1 MLLYIVTP
9 EKEVVNTD
17 IENVILPGQSGE
29 MEILP
34 EHTHMISLLE
44 PGVVIYKESSS
55 NKERAVAI
63 AGGTVEI
70 KDNLVRLV
78 SEVAERSD
86 EIDVERA
93 EKALKA
99 AEKKLSREE
108 IIADEKEF
116 IKAEAALKRALA
128 RLKAAQYK

>member
-17 IENVILPGQSGE
+17 IESVILPGQAGE

-34 EHTHMISLLE
+34 EHTHMLSLLE

-63 AGGTVEI
+63 AGGTVEV

-78 SEVAERSD
+78 SEVAERAD

-99 AEKKLSREE
+99 AEKKLSQEE
-108 IIADEKEF
+108 IIADEQEF
-116 IKAEAALKRALA
+116 VKAEAALKRALA
-128 RLKAAQYK
+128 RLKASQYK